1 MNDTKN
7 NVMTPSVKAKI
18 TWMND
23 DPQSAKKASAS
34 ITIAD
39 SFVVNGLSVIESQKG
54 LFVSMPQ
61 RTREKDGQKRYNEL
75 AHPITAE
82 MRTAI
87 VNAVLDSYSQTMAI
101 SQQYRNE
108 LGEQVFEKTCEFRS
122 KNDLEAMGIKW
133 INVNISPAQLMRF
146 DLGRIMI

>member
-7 NVMTPSVKAKI
+7 DVMTPSVKAKI

-23 DPQSAKKASAS
+23 DPQAAKKASAS

-39 SFVVNGLSVIESQKG
+39 SFVVNGLSVVESTKG

-61 RTREKDGQKRYNEL
+61 RVSEKNGQKRYNEF

-87 VNAVLDSYSQTMAI
+87 VNAVFDSYSQALAI

-108 LGEQVFEKTCEFRS
+108 LGEQTAPEQETVEGEPFEIFGEEDEPES
-122 KNDLEAMGIKW
+122 EEVEESDEPMMAM
-133 INVNISPAQLMRF
+133 SM
-146 DLGRIMI
+146 

>member
-87 VNAVLDSYSQTMAI
+87 VNAVFDSYSQAMAI
-101 SQQYRNE
+101 SQQYRSEMGGQPIPGAIEIDGDPSEIFGEEETSDSEE
-108 LGEQVFEKTCEFRS
+108 LE
-122 KNDLEAMGIKW
+122 EADEPVMTM
-133 INVNISPAQLMRF
+133 SM
-146 DLGRIMI
+146 